1 MGLGR
6 LKFNI
11 KCDMKVKLFKGL
23 LAVMLIGLFVSC
35 SQKKEDFQNDKE
47 SKRMVVNKVKK
58 DYVPEGKKFYLVDV
72 SGSMQGKGSVRT
84 SDIFTSVIEDM
95 SFAFSKITDSCE
107 IVIIPFSSMPLSPIS
122 FNSFDKENM
131 NTALQNLTVSN
142 GNTNIYSAFQKAVE
156 KFDSTTNN
164 IVFFIT
170 DGLHNEY
177 VTEEV
182 LYETLN
188 SFSEKAES
196 KYSHLYYYLKI
207 PDYKEFDFYKVFEK
221 NDNMDVIESLVFT
234 KEVNDTTFVTTPIVA
249 DSKGGFEF
257 PMWLLWI
264 LLAII
269 AIIILYFIITKANPL
284 GFGVSVNNNIRTI
297 KGDKALKEL
306 ENRSQEM
313 AKMAKELSENKG
325 PLFGPEN
332 QRFENKDDGGFSVGF
347 DGTNSRI
354 DVDKDG
360 VIHAN
365 SGGTEDNGQL
375 NEFLNGNRQL
385 PNATYKVNGDAEY
398 RTDSEGRVKEAIA
411 DRTAMNNNP
420 IKISSQ
426 RDSATQ
432 KIASEN
438 REGYDGGHIFS
449 NSTNGCNNT
458 INQVPMRQD
467 INRNGEWRKL
477 ERQEEGWL
485 KEGKHLITKRKII
498 YKGPGSKV
506 VDRIITTNIV
516 DGKTMLDVV
525 VEF

>member
-1 MGLGR
+1 
-6 LKFNI
+6 
-11 KCDMKVKLFKGL
+11 MKVKLFKGL

-196 KYSHLYYYLKI
+196 KYSHLYYYLK
-207 PDYKEFDFYKVFEK
+207 
-221 NDNMDVIESLVFT
+221 
-234 KEVNDTTFVTTPIVA
+234 
-249 DSKGGFEF
+249 
-257 PMWLLWI
+257 
-264 LLAII
+264 
-269 AIIILYFIITKANPL
+269 
-284 GFGVSVNNNIRTI
+284 
-297 KGDKALKEL
+297 
-306 ENRSQEM
+306 
-313 AKMAKELSENKG
+313 
-325 PLFGPEN
+325 
-332 QRFENKDDGGFSVGF
+332 
-347 DGTNSRI
+347 
-354 DVDKDG
+354 
-360 VIHAN
+360 
-365 SGGTEDNGQL
+365 
-375 NEFLNGNRQL
+375 
-385 PNATYKVNGDAEY
+385 
-398 RTDSEGRVKEAIA
+398 
-411 DRTAMNNNP
+411 
-420 IKISSQ
+420 
-426 RDSATQ
+426 
-432 KIASEN
+432 
-438 REGYDGGHIFS
+438 
-449 NSTNGCNNT
+449 NT
-458 INQVPMRQD
+458 
-467 INRNGEWRKL
+467 
-477 ERQEEGWL
+477 
-485 KEGKHLITKRKII
+485 
-498 YKGPGSKV
+498 
-506 VDRIITTNIV
+506 
-516 DGKTMLDVV
+516 
-525 VEF
+525 

>member
-196 KYSHLYYYLKI
+196 KYSHLYYYLKT

-257 PMWLLWI
+257 PMWLKTLFFIILALLLLALLI
-264 LLAII
+264 LLMILII
-269 AIIILYFIITKANPL
+269 RIAPYLLRLLPCLPFSEFKAGFLRRIFEIFDRLPKSKIKELIFKLLGKPLQNAFEELWKRTEKSPKNMDNNNGFLTPKDYNEIPSKANP
-284 GFGVSVNNNIRTI
+284 NNLSWKDIL
-297 KGDKALKEL
+297 GDKKGVRLK
-306 ENRSQEM
+306 
-313 AKMAKELSENKG
+313 
-325 PLFGPEN
+325 
-332 QRFENKDDGGFSVGF
+332 
-347 DGTNSRI
+347 
-354 DVDKDG
+354 
-360 VIHAN
+360 
-365 SGGTEDNGQL
+365 
-375 NEFLNGNRQL
+375 
-385 PNATYKVNGDAEY
+385 
-398 RTDSEGRVKEAIA
+398 
-411 DRTAMNNNP
+411 
-420 IKISSQ
+420 
-426 RDSATQ
+426 
-432 KIASEN
+432 
-438 REGYDGGHIFS
+438 
-449 NSTNGCNNT
+449 
-458 INQVPMRQD
+458 
-467 INRNGEWRKL
+467 RNGELDLRDFSKCSVKKSGLYNKL
-477 ERQEEGWL
+477 SMDKLQARGGGNNLHDWVGKIMAKKLGMSEGEFWNWKAKNNL
-485 KEGKHLITKRKII
+485 VIHEDRNCKTFHL
-498 YKGPGSKV
+498 
-506 VDRIITTNIV
+506 VDNALHLNISHLGGIGMMGV
-516 DGKTMLDVV
+516 SRMFLCKKS
-525 VEF
+525 

>member
-1 MGLGR
+1 
-6 LKFNI
+6 
-11 KCDMKVKLFKGL
+11 
-23 LAVMLIGLFVSC
+23 MLIGLFASC
-35 SQKKEDFQNDKE
+35 SQKKEDLKNDNE
-47 SKRMVVNKVKK
+47 SKQMVVNKVKK

-72 SGSMQGKGSVRT
+72 SGSMQGKGNVKT
-84 SDIFTSVIEDM
+84 SDVFSSVIEDM
-95 SFAFSKITDSCE
+95 SYAFTKISDSCE
-107 IVIIPFSSMPLSPIS
+107 VVIIPFSSTPLSPIS
-122 FNSFDKENM
+122 FNSFDKEKM
-131 NTALQNLTVSN
+131 QSALQGLEISN

-156 KFDSTTNN
+156 KFDSTKNN
-164 IVFFIT
+164 VVFFIT
-170 DGLHNEY
+170 DGLHNEF
-177 VTEEV
+177 VSKDV

-196 KYSHLYYYLKI
+196 KYSHLYYYLKT
-207 PDYKEFDFYKVFEK
+207 PAYKEFDFYKVFEK
-221 NDNMDVIESLVFT
+221 NDNMEVIESLVFT
-234 KEVNDTTFVTTPIVA
+234 KEVNDTTFITKPIVA
-249 DSKGGFEF
+249 DSKGGFNF
-257 PMWLLWI
+257 PMWLLWV
-264 LLAII
+264 LLAIV
-269 AIIILYFIITKANPL
+269 AIIILYFIIRKVNPH
-284 GFGVSVNNNIRTI
+284 GFGVSENNIVRPLPNNSTPLTD
-297 KGDKALKEL
+297 KGKTSKGAGAMKEL
-306 ENRSQEM
+306 ENRNPEI
-313 AKMAKELSENKG
+313 AKTAKDLSEKKG
-325 PLFGPEN
+325 PLFGTEN

-365 SGGTEDNGQL
+365 SGGTEENGQL

-385 PNATYKVNGDAEY
+385 PNSTIKVNHDAEY
-398 RTDSEGRVKEAIA
+398 RTDSEGRVEEAIA
-411 DRTAMNNNP
+411 DRTAMYNNP
-420 IKISSQ
+420 TKISSQ

-438 REGYDGGHIFS
+438 IEGCDGGHIFA

-477 ERQEEGWL
+477 ERQEEDWL

-516 DGKTMLDVV
+516 DGKTMPDVV
-525 VEF
+525 VNF

>member
-1 MGLGR
+1 
-6 LKFNI
+6 
-11 KCDMKVKLFKGL
+11 MKVKLFKGL

-196 KYSHLYYYLKI
+196 KYSHLYYYLKT

-249 DSKGGFEF
+249 DSKGGFNF
-257 PMWLLWI
+257 PMWILWI

-269 AIIILYFIITKANPL
+269 AIIILYFIITKVNPH
-284 GFGVSVNNNIRTI
+284 GFGVPINNIVRPLPNNSTPLTDIERKKFEEETGLSSNVSKDIRTKEQADLFKKGNYKEVNVPGRNKGGVSIPGRSILVPTELPLNTPLKDMPGVEDLI
-297 KGDKALKEL
+297 KEERGHDYWEKVKGWTNKDLMGDGESPYFPQDLKHGLPAEGSNVHHNNQTHDSSYTIMRNSIHKKNHGILHDKGNTEIDRGHFGTYERPAMLCQFVETLKE
-306 ENRSQEM
+306 M
-313 AKMAKELSENKG
+313 
-325 PLFGPEN
+325 FG
-332 QRFENKDDGGFSVGF
+332 GW
-347 DGTNSRI
+347 
-354 DVDKDG
+354 
-360 VIHAN
+360 
-365 SGGTEDNGQL
+365 DNIPDNL
-375 NEFLNGNRQL
+375 
-385 PNATYKVNGDAEY
+385 
-398 RTDSEGRVKEAIA
+398 
-411 DRTAMNNNP
+411 
-420 IKISSQ
+420 
-426 RDSATQ
+426 
-432 KIASEN
+432 
-438 REGYDGGHIFS
+438 
-449 NSTNGCNNT
+449 
-458 INQVPMRQD
+458 
-467 INRNGEWRKL
+467 
-477 ERQEEGWL
+477 
-485 KEGKHLITKRKII
+485 
-498 YKGPGSKV
+498 
-506 VDRIITTNIV
+506 
-516 DGKTMLDVV
+516 
-525 VEF
+525 